1 MPRRVGV
8 PVVVG
13 AGISDVPRALTSGTG
28 PETTEKPPVSLN
40 VCGAGISNVPSVL
53 MGAPGVVVVVVIGE
67 VELPSVLVGS
77 VLPSVAVTVELSGEM
92 DSGAGETS
100 GTVLFPE
107 SVGAGTSV
115 LSVGDDP
122 YASVVGV
129 ASVELLEFVSVGSTV
144 E

>member
-13 AGISDVPRALTSGTG
+13 AGISDVPRALTSGAG

-40 VCGAGISNVPSVL
+40 VCGAGMSNVPSVL
-53 MGAPGVVVVVVIGE
+53 MGAPGVVVVVVGE

-100 GTVLFPE
+100 GRVLFPE

-115 LSVGDDP
+115 LSVGSEP